1 MATTFGICG
10 GSGAGK
16 TTLAVEV
23 IERVGATRVSLL
35 AFDAY
40 YRDLSHI
47 SMEERQLV
55 NYDHPDSLD
64 HELFIEHLGHLRSGN
79 DVEIPEYD
87 FATHTRTGRT
97 IPVEAREIVLVEGIL
112 LFSLDGIHELL
123 DVAVF
128 LDVPEPVRLERRI
141 NRDVVERGRDADDV
155 RRQFAATV
163 APMHDEFVQPHRDRA
178 HRVIDV
184 DEQLA
189 AVADEL
195 ASRVRKLV
203 DTAV

>member
-1 MATTFGICG
+1 
-10 GSGAGK
+10 
-16 TTLAVEV
+16 
-23 IERVGATRVSLL
+23 
-35 AFDAY
+35 
-40 YRDLSHI
+40 
-47 SMEERQLV
+47 MEERRLV

-128 LDVPEPVRLERRI
+128 LDVPEPVRLERRV
-141 NRDVVERGRDADDV
+141 NRDVVERGREADDV

-163 APMHDEFVQPHRDRA
+163 APMHDEFVQPYRDRA

>member
-79 DVEIPEYD
+79 DVEVPEYD

-97 IPVEAREIVLVEGIL
+97 SPVEAREIVLVEGIL
-112 LFSLDGIHELL
+112 LFALPGILELL

-128 LDVPEPVRLERRI
+128 LDVPEPVRLQRRVQ
-141 NRDVVERGRDADDV
+141 RDVAERGRDPDDV

-163 APMHDEFVQPHRDRA
+163 APMHEEFVQPYRDHA
-178 HRVIDV
+178 HRVVGV
-184 DEQLA
+184 DEHFPD
-189 AVADEL
+189 VAEEL
-195 ASRVRKLV
+195 AFHVAKLV
-203 DTAV
+203 DSAA